1 MTRTCLSHRRSHEVR
16 SFWFRGRE
24 HLLGIGRDDA
34 GQVLEVFVDSS
45 KPSNDAADDA
55 RDIAVLAS
63 LALQHGTPLSALH
76 GAVTRLANGE
86 PAGPAGAVLDLLTEP
101 QP

>member
-1 MTRTCLSHRRSHEVR
+1 MTRATLPNRRDHEVR
-16 SFWFRGRE
+16 SFSFRGRE
-24 HLLGIGRDDA
+24 HLLGIGRDAA
-34 GQVLEVFVDSS
+34 GQVMEVFIDSA

-63 LALQHGTPLSALH
+63 LALQHGTPIEALH

-86 PAGPAGAVLDLLTEP
+86 PAGLAGAVLDLLAEAS
-101 QP
+101 Q